1 MNQKTLFRGSVL
13 PMAVL
18 ATALVFPP
26 AIGLQRVQ
34 AVTQQSKQNVLRGS
48 IVDEKGEPIIGAT
61 VMVVGAP
68 ASQGTITDL
77 DGNFSVNARPGAKL
91 KISYVGY
98 VPQTVA
104 ASNGMKVTLKEE
116 STTL

>member
-1 MNQKTLFRGSVL
+1 MQCE
-13 PMAVL
+13 
-18 ATALVFPP
+18 
-26 AIGLQRVQ
+26 
-34 AVTQQSKQNVLRGS
+34 QSRQNVLRGS

-61 VMVVGAP
+61 ILVVGAP

-98 VPQTVA
+98 VPQTVTA
-104 ASNGMKVTLKEE
+104 MSMMTDMK
-116 STTL
+116 SRGR